1 MDQSSLVFTPV
12 EASNA
17 AEEYVS
23 WRRENEGAGMP
34 LYLASLEYDAK
45 KNDGFLPV
53 LPGETISV
61 ITRPGHA
68 KTGFKFRWARERAN
82 HLKRMAKDGNE
93 TAAKSVVVY
102 VVLEQKVEELRLF
115 HMASESGISMSD
127 VAAGTVKDWDKVNK
141 GLRQLYTTPLWFV
154 GRSMQRRKHKTQL
167 DESNVYTA
175 LEQIEQWQ
183 DENPTQVIDSIF
195 IDYLQ
200 KFRPKGDYVEY
211 YGALMNTITT
221 WSQDFMARTVIG
233 VQAKREVDK
242 RDTPIPLMD
251 DGQWSSTIEQFSD
264 GVLSL
269 VRPCLYPKKEFDG
282 VEVIGNNQL
291 LVSCLKR
298 KLGPSNFKGW
308 VNFEPQYNRFND
320 VELKNY
326 NFRKDRGQDE

>member
-1 MDQSSLVFTPV
+1 MSQSPLVFTPL

-17 AEEYVS
+17 AETYVQ
-23 WRRENEGAGMP
+23 WRRENEAAGMP
-34 LYLASLEYDAK
+34 LYIPSLEY
-45 KNDGFLPV
+45 NSNRNEGFLPV

-61 ITRPGHA
+61 IARPGHA
-68 KTGFKFRWARERAN
+68 KTGFKLRWARERAK
-82 HLKRMAKDGNE
+82 HLKSMSKESE

-115 HMASESGISMSD
+115 HMAAENGVSMSD
-127 VAAGTVKDWDKVNK
+127 VASGKVKDWDVVTN
-141 GLRQLYTTPLWFV
+141 GLRKLYSTPLWFV
-154 GRSMQRRKHKTQL
+154 GRSMQRRKQRTPL
-167 DESNVYTA
+167 DETNIYTA
-175 LEQIEQWQ
+175 LEEIERWQ
-183 DENPTQVIDSIF
+183 DENPTQIIDSIF

-211 YGALMNTITT
+211 YGGLMNTITT

-242 RDTPIPLMD
+242 RETPIPLMD

-269 VRPCLYPKKEFDG
+269 VRPCLYPAKEFDG
-282 VEVIGNNQL
+282 VTVAGTDQL

-298 KLGPSNFKGW
+298 KLGPANFKGW
-308 VNFEPQYNRFND
+308 VKFDPRYNRFND
-320 VELKNY
+320 AEIKNY
-326 NFRKDRGQDE
+326 NFRRENGKDE